1 MLSFVD
7 IENMLE
13 RELLV
18 FDWLQLKLIA
28 IVIFVFFQS
37 LALVKSFN
45 ICMEMD
51 FSDLTLN
58 LFKILFGVVRSATY
72 SSNSEK
78 PVHCSCPF
86 VVVVV
91 VVVVVLCDGVLK
103 VTGETKSEIAE
114 NKI

>member
-7 IENMLE
+7 IENMLK

-86 VVVVV
+86 VVI
-91 VVVVVLCDGVLK
+91 VVVVLCDGVLK
-103 VTGETKSEIAE
+103 VMGETKSEIAE